1 MRTWPLTILAA
12 LIAIMGASC
21 AQEGSST
28 QPLAKGRA
36 QLWSENCMK
45 CHNAR
50 SSKYYNDEQWDVA
63 MMHMRIRGNLTADE
77 TKSITEFLQ
86 SAN

>member
-1 MRTWPLTILAA
+1 MLL
-12 LIAIMGASC
+12 LIIGASC
-21 AQEGSST
+21 AEQGGST
-28 QPLAKGRA
+28 QAADKGRA
-36 QLWSENCMK
+36 QLWTENCMR

-50 SSKYYNDEQWDVA
+50 SSKYYNDDQWDVA
-63 MMHMRIRGNLTADE
+63 MMHMRIRGNLTAHE